1 MPEAIS
7 RPLVTLVTPSYQQAR
22 YLEEALR
29 SVAEQDY
36 PHIEHI
42 VVDGASTDGS
52 VEIIRRYEE
61 RLAWWVSEPDEGQAA
76 ALNRGFAG
84 ATGELLGW
92 LNSDDAL
99 LPGAITAAVAGFDDR
114 PEANLVYG
122 DNLLVDEQGAPQGL
136 LPARAF
142 DLASMLRTCQ
152 NHVPQPGSL
161 FRRQAFARAGG
172 LNEEGYYYFDFELVL
187 ALGLQGPAV
196 RLERPLAT
204 YRLHDD
210 SKSMGAPARK
220 AADHLRLYEELFA
233 REDLPHELRAVERE
247 GRARALLTAGEYY
260 YEALE
265 LRPARRALWRGLWLK
280 PTAARGR
287 DLSLV
292 AKSLLPRA
300 LIGPLRERRR
310 IG

>member
-1 MPEAIS
+1 MAGPT
-7 RPLVTLVTPSYQQAR
+7 VTIVTPSYQQAP

-42 VVDGASTDGS
+42 VVDGGSTDGS
-52 VEIIRRYEE
+52 VEIIKQHDE
-61 RLAWWVSEPDEGQAA
+61 RLAWWVSEPDGGQAV
-76 ALNRGFAG
+76 ALNRGFAR

-99 LPGAITAAVAGFDDR
+99 LPGAVSAAVAALEER
-114 PEANLVYG
+114 PEATLVYG
-122 DNLLVDEQGAPQGL
+122 DNALVDEHGVRQGVL
-136 LPARAF
+136 LARLF
-142 DLASMLRTCQ
+142 DLATMLRTCQ
-152 NHVPQPGSL
+152 NHIPQPGSL
-161 FRRQAFARAGG
+161 FRRDAFVRAGG

-196 RLERPLAT
+196 RLERPLGV

-233 REDLPHELRAVERE
+233 RQDLPPELRLVERE

-265 LRPARRALWRGLWLK
+265 LGHARRALLQGLWTK
-280 PTAARGR
+280 PAAVGRR
-287 DLSLV
+287 DLSLA
-292 AKSLLPRA
+292 AKALLPGSLVGRLRA
-300 LIGPLRERRR
+300 RRR
-310 IG
+310 PG